1 MAVGMTSAQIWSNL
15 QSDPQFAI
23 NFIIDNNPA
32 AVESNLTGQG
42 VSLPANP
49 SNAQIRGEI
58 DALMEQIK
66 EGVDNTDLI
75 SNDILAVPYIDTN
88 PNYTGG
94 MTNNASFMTAVNNER
109 AINPNNKIQG
119 SIWIGVIS
127 GITNAV
133 GGIISGIQ
141 NKQIAQIQQQNLQM
155 QLEADRDRFES
166 GKVFGIP
173 MMVVLAMIGF
183 VAFVSY
189 LAYRKG
195 SK

>member
-1 MAVGMTSAQIWSNL
+1 MAVGMTSSQIWAKL

-23 NFIIDNNPA
+23 NFIIDNNPS

-49 SNAQIRGEI
+49 SNAQLRGEI
-58 DALMEQIK
+58 DALMLQIN

-75 SNDILAVPYIDTN
+75 SNDILSVPYVDTN

-94 MTNNASFMTAVNNER
+94 MVNNANFMQAVNNN
-109 AINPNNKIQG
+109 ATSNPNAAAG
-119 SIWIGVIS
+119 IWIGIIS

-133 GGIISGIQ
+133 GGIIQGIQ
-141 NKQIAQIQQQNLQM
+141 NKQIQAMQNEALM
-155 QLEADRDRFES
+155 AQLEYDRDRFES

-173 MMVVLAMIGF
+173 MMVVIAMIGF
-183 VAFVSY
+183 LAFISY
-189 LAYRKG
+189 LAYK
-195 SK
+195 KK

>member
-1 MAVGMTSAQIWSNL
+1 MTSAQIWAKLKN
-15 QSDPQFAI
+15 DPNFAI

-49 SNAQIRGEI
+49 SNAQIRAEI
-58 DALMEQIK
+58 DAMMMQIK

-75 SNDILAVPYIDTN
+75 ANDILYVPYVDTN

-94 MTNNASFMTAVNNER
+94 MVNNPDFMQAVNNSR
-109 AINPNNKIQG
+109 ASNPNESAG
-119 SIWIGVIS
+119 IWVGVIT

-133 GGIISGIQ
+133 GGIIQGIQ
-141 NKQIAQIQQQNLQM
+141 GKQIQQMQNEALLA
-155 QLEADRDRFES
+155 QLEYDRDRFES

-183 VAFVSY
+183 LAFVSY
-189 LAYRKG
+189 LAYKKG
-195 SK
+195 K